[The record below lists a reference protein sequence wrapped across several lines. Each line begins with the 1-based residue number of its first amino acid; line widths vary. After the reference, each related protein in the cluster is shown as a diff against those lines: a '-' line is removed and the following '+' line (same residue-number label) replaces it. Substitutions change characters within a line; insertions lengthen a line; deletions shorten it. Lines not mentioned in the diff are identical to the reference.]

1 MDRTFYRYN
10 DRYVLRVY
18 GTVLTW
24 GVDDTIES
32 RLHVTSIDVALEAG
46 ESLGYSCRRAPC
58 NELSDQSNITSEGC
72 FKDGG

>member
-1 MDRTFYRYN
+1 MIEKGLVDITFYRYN

-32 RLHVTSIDVALEAG
+32 RLHVTSIDVAFV
-46 ESLGYSCRRAPC
+46 P
-58 NELSDQSNITSEGC
+58 
-72 FKDGG
+72 